1 MHDLDLW
8 FLLLCTTTLQLCA
21 DRVAAFYQDWVYNE
35 WVSLKLCPAIE
46 EYSQVVSK
54 DRGSKLKVVDGPV
67 MLANKA
73 ICSINYKSVN
83 FYFATYSLSHGKTK
97 PSQAQFCYLG
107 MSERYHTVHLMH
119 YGIQIDELLWLQ
131 FV

>member
-83 FYFATYSLSHGKTK
+83 FYFATYSLSHGKK

-107 MSERYHTVHLMH
+107 IYVREISHCPLDGV
-119 YGIQIDELLWLQ
+119 QIDELL
-131 FV
+131 